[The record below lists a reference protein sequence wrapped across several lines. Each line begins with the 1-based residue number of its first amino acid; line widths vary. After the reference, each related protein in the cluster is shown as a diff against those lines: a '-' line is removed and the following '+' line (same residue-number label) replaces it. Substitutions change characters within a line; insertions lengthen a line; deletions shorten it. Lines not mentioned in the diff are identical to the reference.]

1 MARTDLTR
9 DEGPGRAVAMA
20 AALAGMG
27 VLHFAQ
33 PRGFDG
39 LIPRALPG
47 SARAWTYGSG
57 VAELAVAGL
66 LAVPAT
72 RRAGGRAA
80 QVLFLAV
87 WPGNF
92 YHAWR
97 ARNASPRTRAI
108 TLARLPLQIPM
119 IRAAGRIARRR

>member
-1 MARTDLTR
+1 MAT
-9 DEGPGRAVAMA
+9 
-20 AALAGMG
+20 ALAGMG
-27 VLHFAQ
+27 VLHFSR
-33 PRGFDG
+33 PRAFDG

-57 VAELAVAGL
+57 VAELTVAGL

-72 RRAGGRAA
+72 RRVGGRAA

-97 ARNASPRTRAI
+97 ARKASPMIRAV
-108 TLARLPLQIPM
+108 TVARLPLQIPM
-119 IRAAGRIARRR
+119 IRAAGRLARGR

>member
-1 MARTDLTR
+1 MTRPMVMAT
-9 DEGPGRAVAMA
+9 V
-20 AALAGMG
+20 LAGMG
-27 VLHFAQ
+27 VLHLAA
-33 PRGFDG
+33 PRPFDG

-47 SARAWTYGSG
+47 PARAWTYGSG

-66 LAVPAT
+66 LAVPGS

-80 QVLFLAV
+80 QLLFLAV

-92 YHAWR
+92 YHAYR

-108 TLARLPLQIPM
+108 TLARLPLQLPM
-119 IRAAGRIARRR
+119 IAAAGRIAAGR

>member
-1 MARTDLTR
+1 MTRPVLMAT
-9 DEGPGRAVAMA
+9 V
-20 AALAGMG
+20 LAGMG
-27 VLHFAQ
+27 VLHLAA
-33 PRGFDG
+33 PRPFDG

-66 LAVPAT
+66 LAVPGT

-80 QVLFLAV
+80 QLLFLAV

-92 YHAWR
+92 YHAYR
-97 ARNASPRTRAI
+97 ARNAAPTTRAI

-119 IRAAGRIARRR
+119 IAAAGRIAAGR

>member
-1 MARTDLTR
+1 MSRPVLMAT
-9 DEGPGRAVAMA
+9 M
-20 AALAGMG
+20 LAGMG
-27 VLHFAQ
+27 ALHFVS
-33 PRGFDG
+33 PRPFDG

-47 SARAWTYGSG
+47 PARAWTYGSG

-66 LAVPAT
+66 LAVPGT

-92 YHAWR
+92 YHAYR

-108 TLARLPLQIPM
+108 TWARLPLQVPM
-119 IRAAGRIARRR
+119 IAAAGRIAAGR

>member
-1 MARTDLTR
+1 MTKPVMMAT
-9 DEGPGRAVAMA
+9 V
-20 AALAGMG
+20 LAGMG
-27 VLHFAQ
+27 VLHVAT
-33 PRGFDG
+33 PRPFDA

-47 SARAWTYGSG
+47 STRAWTYGSG

-66 LAVPAT
+66 LAVPGT

-97 ARNASPRTRAI
+97 ARNASPLTRAI

-119 IRAAGRIARRR
+119 IAAAGRIAAGR

>member
-1 MARTDLTR
+1 
-9 DEGPGRAVAMA
+9 MA

-27 VLHFAQ
+27 VLHFAA
-33 PRGFDG
+33 PRPFDG

-47 SARAWTYGSG
+47 PARAWTYGSG

-72 RRAGGRAA
+72 RRVGGRAA

-92 YHAWR
+92 HQAYR
-97 ARNASPRTRAI
+97 ARNASLRTRAI
-108 TLARLPLQIPM
+108 TLARLPLQVPLIA
-119 IRAAGRIARRR
+119 AAGRIAAGR